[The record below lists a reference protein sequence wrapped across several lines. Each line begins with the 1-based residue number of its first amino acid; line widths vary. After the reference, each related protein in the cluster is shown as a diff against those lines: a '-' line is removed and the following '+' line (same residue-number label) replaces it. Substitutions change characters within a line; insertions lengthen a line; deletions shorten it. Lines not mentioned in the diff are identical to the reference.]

1 MPVGAAKETDWG
13 GAISTRTSIPHRCHK
28 TIGILGGVSVA
39 TACLTPGA
47 VRRDLAV
54 IPKGAAKAL
63 SVEYLTGEMTAV
75 FHVEGGSIVRAEVL
89 RTARNLMDGVV
100 LPTDKAVK
108 GTQAVE

>member
-1 MPVGAAKETDWG
+1 LDASRRGKG
-13 GAISTRTSIPHRCHK
+13 NR
-28 TIGILGGVSVA
+28 LG
-39 TACLTPGA
+39 
-47 VRRDLAV
+47 R
-54 IPKGAAKAL
+54 AKAL